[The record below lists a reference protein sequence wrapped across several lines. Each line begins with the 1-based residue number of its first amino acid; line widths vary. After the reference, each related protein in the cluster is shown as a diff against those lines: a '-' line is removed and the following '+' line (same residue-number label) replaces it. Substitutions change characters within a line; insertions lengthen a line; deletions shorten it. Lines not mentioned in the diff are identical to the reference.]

1 MPLPLGSD
9 VFIGLVIF
17 FFFFRQRPVEAQAA
31 GAGCSAPGLR
41 HAGCLTWPPGASSG
55 FFSSE
60 LMATFNS
67 SILLLPLARLFGMCQ
82 GTASIPGSWGRRV
95 FSASVLVRVASFK
108 YRVSSPCR
116 PTSSCPEV
124 CNTSARRKGKTAPI
138 TLEIRNDA

>member
-1 MPLPLGSD
+1 MLRGCSAWIGGLPSGVLCKEW
-9 VFIGLVIF
+9 
-17 FFFFRQRPVEAQAA
+17 PVEAQAA

-95 FSASVLVRVASFK
+95 FSASVLVRVASFE
-108 YRVSSPCR
+108 YRVSSPCC

-124 CNTSARRKGKTAPI
+124 CKTSARRKDKTAQI